1 MAPPR
6 QRTTTNPDD
15 SRSEA
20 SSTTKER
27 HPTGIKGRR
36 PPNATVVGT
45 SMSSRDMKV
54 AAAATAATAARSVN
68 AVADNSGEPSGINW
82 SNMPLPVLHQY
93 RHAYNLPCPSAYS
106 AQISSIILNQGIGL
120 RSPTTIAARRAQL
133 ASQRKTSEEGRG
145 SRSSKRDDITNNA
158 AAAAAVSGNGVNKA
172 LERDQN
178 GGTSVMDLHSIS
190 VLRGQGRVTKDHLA
204 TAVRKHFNNV
214 GLVEQDAIARFLYK
228 VREEG
233 KGHEFRMRFQP

>member
-6 QRTTTNPDD
+6 QRTAANPDD
-15 SRSEA
+15 SKSEA
-20 SSTTKER
+20 SSSTRER
-27 HPTGIKGRR
+27 HPPGTKGRR
-36 PPNATVVGT
+36 PPNVPAPGS

-54 AAAATAATAARSVN
+54 AAAATAAGGHN
-68 AVADNSGEPSGINW
+68 AGTDTLGEFSGINW

-93 RHAYNLPCPSAYS
+93 RHAYNLPCASAYS
-106 AQISSIILNQGIGL
+106 SQISSIILNQGIGL

-133 ASQRKTSEEGRG
+133 AARRKAPADASG
-145 SRSSKRDDITNNA
+145 SRSSKKDDITNNA
-158 AAAAAVSGNGVNKA
+158 VAGVSGNGVTKLIDGDSSKGA
-172 LERDQN
+172 A
-178 GGTSVMDLHSIS
+178 GMDLHGIS
-190 VLRGQGRVTKDHLA
+190 TLRGQGRVTKDHLA

>member
-6 QRTTTNPDD
+6 QRTAANLDD

-20 SSTTKER
+20 SSTTRER
-27 HPTGIKGRR
+27 HPAGIKGRR
-36 PPNATVVGT
+36 PQNALGMGT

-54 AAAATAATAARSVN
+54 AAAA
-68 AVADNSGEPSGINW
+68 AVAAGNLNAGTDNSGEPSGINW
-82 SNMPLPVLHQY
+82 SSMPLSVLHQY

-106 AQISSIILNQGIGL
+106 SQISSIILNQGIGL

-133 ASQRKTSEEGRG
+133 AARRKPSENGGG
-145 SRSSKRDDITNNA
+145 SRSSKKDDLTNNA
-158 AAAAAVSGNGVNKA
+158 GAAAVSGSGVNKL
-172 LERDQN
+172 LERESIKE
-178 GGTSVMDLHSIS
+178 GASAMDLHSIS
-190 VLRGQGRVTKDHLA
+190 TLRGQGKVTKDHLA

>member
-6 QRTTTNPDD
+6 QRTATNPED

-20 SSTTKER
+20 SSSTRER
-27 HPTGIKGRR
+27 LPTGTKGRR
-36 PPNATVVGT
+36 QPNIAAPGS

-54 AAAATAATAARSVN
+54 AAAVTAAGSHDAGTE
-68 AVADNSGEPSGINW
+68 NSTDPAGINW
-82 SNMPLPVLHQY
+82 SSMPLSVLHQY
-93 RHAYNLPCPSAYS
+93 RHAYNIPCASAYS
-106 AQISSIILNQGIGL
+106 SQISSIILGQGIGL

-133 ASQRKTSEEGRG
+133 AARRKPVEDGSG
-145 SRSSKRDDITNNA
+145 SRSSKKDDITNKSLDGDNSRSA
-158 AAAAAVSGNGVNKA
+158 PG
-172 LERDQN
+172 
-178 GGTSVMDLHSIS
+178 MDLHRIS
-190 VLRGQGRVTKDHLA
+190 AICGQGRVTKDQLA

-233 KGHEFRMRFQP
+233 KGHEFRLRFQP